1 MGLPTAD
8 DNEKAYV
15 DSDISR
21 LAGNFRNKK
30 FYLVHGTADDNVHY
44 QQSLMLAKSLEAAD
58 VLFRQQVHPERFF
71 ISFFQNSFKILVY
84 QTQIIV
90 NSNPWN

>member
-1 MGLPTAD
+1 MGLPTPE

-15 DSDISR
+15 ESDISR

-44 QQSLMLAKSLEAAD
+44 QQSMMLAKSLEAAD
-58 VLFRQQVHPERFF
+58 VLFRQQVSRTNSPESIRTLP
-71 ISFFQNSFKILVY
+71 IL
-84 QTQIIV
+84 TLLGIIY
-90 NSNPWN
+90 